1 MKKVGN
7 TSFLFNSTCK
17 QYNTRLVS
25 FLNNMFKQDGFELI
39 DSNSKKYVIGN
50 PTKDKPIVIRFLDQ
64 KLMQK
69 LLINPDLYF
78 GEAYMNGSLVIENG
92 TLTDFLDLAFKNI
105 GRGNINSYG
114 AVIKKIKGTFGY
126 LTNLNKIIKSKEN
139 VAHHYDI
146 SEKLY
151 DLFLDKNRQYSCA
164 YFKNDSDT
172 LEQAQSNKIHH
183 IIKKLNIQPNQ
194 KVLDVGSGW
203 GTLAL
208 AIAKETNASVTGI
221 TLSENQFEYSQNK
234 AKEMNLSNQVDF
246 KLIDYRQLNEKFD
259 RIVSVGMF
267 EHVGRNFYRTYFNK
281 VFQLLNEK
289 GIALIHTIGSSMPP
303 RDPQPWIQ
311 KYIFPGGYTPSLS
324 EISKPIEKSGLIV
337 SDIEVL
343 RMHYAHTLRNWKERF
358 LSKKD
363 TVLDMFDEKFFRMWE
378 FYLASCEMAFK
389 WGDQVVFQLQ
399 LAKDN
404 SSVPNTR
411 DYIY

>member
-1 MKKVGN
+1 M
-7 TSFLFNSTCK
+7 S
-17 QYNTRLVS
+17 LVS
-25 FLNNMFKQDGFELI
+25 FLNNLIKYDGFELI
-39 DSNSKKYVIGN
+39 DANSKKYVIGK
-50 PTKDKPIVIRFLDQ
+50 PIKEKPIVLKLLDQ

-92 TLTDFLDLAFKNI
+92 TITEFLDLAFRNI
-105 GRGNINSYG
+105 GRGDINFYG
-114 AVIKKIKGTFGY
+114 TVIKKIKGTFRY
-126 LTNLNKIIKSKEN
+126 LTSFNKILKSKEN

-164 YFKNDSDT
+164 YFKNDNDT
-172 LEQAQSNKIHH
+172 LEEAQKNKMHH
-183 IIKKLNIQPNQ
+183 IIKKLNIKPNQ
-194 KVLDVGSGW
+194 KVLDIGSGW

-208 AIAKETNASVTGI
+208 EIAKETNASVTGI
-221 TLSENQFEYSQNK
+221 TLSENQFEYSKNK
-234 AKEMNLSNQVDF
+234 AKEMNLSNQVEF

-259 RIVSVGMF
+259 KIVSVGMF
-267 EHVGRNFYRTYFNK
+267 EHVGRKFYRTYFNTVSK
-281 VFQLLNEK
+281 LLNEK
-289 GIALIHTIGSSMPP
+289 GIALIHTIGSTMPP
-303 RDPQPWIQ
+303 RDPQPWIT

-324 EISKPIEKSGLIV
+324 EAVKPIEDSGLII

-343 RMHYAHTLRNWKERF
+343 RLHYAHTLRHWKERF

-363 TVLDMFDEKFFRMWE
+363 AVLDMFDEKFFRMWE

-389 WGDQVVFQLQ
+389 WGDQVVFQFQ
-399 LAKDN
+399 LTKDN
-404 SSVPNTR
+404 TSVPNTR